1 MLNEDLRNTMG
12 VVVSYKEEKYSGRV
26 YEAKDNMVVETRT
39 GKNSV
44 SLSAPIDFVDKVLK
58 DFVDQEVKVTITVQV
73 EKD

>member
-1 MLNEDLRNTMG
+1 VIKIFKMG
-12 VVVSYKEEKYSGRV
+12 ITKTFKETEYIGRI

>member
-1 MLNEDLRNTMG
+1 MG
-12 VVVSYKEEKYSGRV
+12 VTKTFQETEYIGRI

-58 DFVDQEVKVTITVQV
+58 DFVNQEVKVTITVQV

>member
-1 MLNEDLRNTMG
+1 MG
-12 VVVSYKEEKYSGRV
+12 ITKTLKETEYIGRI

-58 DFVDQEVKVTITVQV
+58 DFVNQEVKVTITIQV
-73 EKD
+73 ERD

>member
-1 MLNEDLRNTMG
+1 MG
-12 VVVSYKEEKYSGRV
+12 ITKTFQETEYIGRI

-58 DFVDQEVKVTITVQV
+58 DFVNQEVKVTITVQV

>member
-1 MLNEDLRNTMG
+1 MG
-12 VVVSYKEEKYSGRV
+12 ITKTFQETEYIGRV

-58 DFVDQEVKVTITVQV
+58 DFVNQEVKVTITIQV
-73 EKD
+73 ERD

>member
-1 MLNEDLRNTMG
+1 MIKRFNMG
-12 VVVSYKEEKYSGRV
+12 ITKTFQETEYIGRV

-58 DFVDQEVKVTITVQV
+58 DFVNQEVKITISINI
-73 EKD
+73 EK

>member
-1 MLNEDLRNTMG
+1 MG
-12 VVVSYKEEKYSGRV
+12 ITKTFQETEYIGRV

-58 DFVDQEVKVTITVQV
+58 DFVNQEVKVTITVQV

>member
-1 MLNEDLRNTMG
+1 VIKIFKMG
-12 VVVSYKEEKYSGRV
+12 ITKTFKETEYIGRI

-58 DFVDQEVKVTITVQV
+58 DFVNQEVKVTITVQV

>member
-1 MLNEDLRNTMG
+1 MG
-12 VVVSYKEEKYSGRV
+12 ITKTFQETEYIGRI

-58 DFVDQEVKVTITVQV
+58 DFVNQEVKVTITVQV
-73 EKD
+73 ERD

>member
-1 MLNEDLRNTMG
+1 MG
-12 VVVSYKEEKYSGRV
+12 ITKTFKETEYIGRI

-58 DFVDQEVKVTITVQV
+58 DFVNQEVKVTITVQV

>member
-1 MLNEDLRNTMG
+1 MG
-12 VVVSYKEEKYSGRV
+12 ITKTFQETEYIGRI

>member
-1 MLNEDLRNTMG
+1 MG
-12 VVVSYKEEKYSGRV
+12 ITKTFKETEYIGRI

-58 DFVDQEVKVTITVQV
+58 DFVDQEVRVTITVQV
-73 EKD
+73 EKNL

>member
-1 MLNEDLRNTMG
+1 MKNIMG
-12 VVVSYKEEKYSGRV
+12 ITKTFQETEYIGRI

>member
-1 MLNEDLRNTMG
+1 MG
-12 VVVSYKEEKYSGRV
+12 ITKTFQETEYIGRI

-58 DFVDQEVKVTITVQV
+58 DFVNQEVKVIITVQV
-73 EKD
+73 ERE

>member
-1 MLNEDLRNTMG
+1 MG
-12 VVVSYKEEKYSGRV
+12 ITKTFQETEYIGRI

-58 DFVDQEVKVTITVQV
+58 DFVDQEVKVTITIQV
-73 EKD
+73 ERD

>member
-1 MLNEDLRNTMG
+1 MG
-12 VVVSYKEEKYSGRV
+12 ITKTVQETEYIGRI

-58 DFVDQEVKVTITVQV
+58 DFVNQEVKVTITVQV
-73 EKD
+73 ERD

>member
-1 MLNEDLRNTMG
+1 MG
-12 VVVSYKEEKYSGRV
+12 ITKTFQETEYIGRV

-58 DFVDQEVKVTITVQV
+58 DFVNQEVKVIITVQV
-73 EKD
+73 ERE

>member
-1 MLNEDLRNTMG
+1 MG
-12 VVVSYKEEKYSGRV
+12 VTKTFQETEYIGRIF
-26 YEAKDNMVVETRT
+26 EAKDNMVVETRT

-73 EKD
+73 EKNSNL

>member
-1 MLNEDLRNTMG
+1 MG
-12 VVVSYKEEKYSGRV
+12 VTKTFQETEYIGRI

-58 DFVDQEVKVTITVQV
+58 DFVNQEVKVTITVQV
-73 EKD
+73 EKE

>member
-1 MLNEDLRNTMG
+1 MG
-12 VVVSYKEEKYSGRV
+12 ITKTFQETEYIGRI

-73 EKD
+73 EKE

>member
-1 MLNEDLRNTMG
+1 MG
-12 VVVSYKEEKYSGRV
+12 ITKTFQETEYIGRI

-58 DFVDQEVKVTITVQV
+58 DFVNQEVKVTITVQV
-73 EKD
+73 ERE

>member
-1 MLNEDLRNTMG
+1 MG
-12 VVVSYKEEKYSGRV
+12 ITKTFQETEYIGRV

-58 DFVDQEVKVTITVQV
+58 DFVNQEVKVTITVQV
-73 EKD
+73 EKE

>member
-1 MLNEDLRNTMG
+1 MG
-12 VVVSYKEEKYSGRV
+12 ITKTFQETEYIGRV